1 MSAAVSTK
9 KYLNTKMIAKIA
21 ILGAIS
27 VIVMLFEVALPFF
40 PPFYKLGLDE
50 VVVMIGGFALGWV
63 PAIIIEA
70 LKIVLNLLLNGTM
83 TGGIGEL
90 ANFIM
95 GCAFVVPAAV
105 IYQRDKSMK
114 HALIGML
121 IGVISLVIIGGL
133 VNYYIVLPIYAGVL
147 GYPIDTIIEM
157 GTKLNANITDLKGFV
172 FLMTTPFNLIKGIIT
187 SLIVFISYKKI
198 SPLLK

>member
-50 VVVMIGGFALGWV
+50 VVVMIGGFSLGWI

-121 IGVISLVIIGGL
+121 IGIISLIIIGGL